1 MNKKKLLSLIAESII
16 SKNVISDSET
26 IFKNIT
32 TNLQKANESD
42 IVFYKINPREEK
54 SIENFKKRMS
64 EAHPGLL
71 ILNAEASEVVKNE
84 NTVFVKAESF
94 LPLQKQICD
103 ELFPNKN
110 TLKMVGVTGTNG
122 KTTTV
127 NLAMQIATLI
137 GHPAIS
143 IGTIG
148 VQDVNGALIEDIEST
163 TPSYVELRKLIHR
176 YQEKYEVCF
185 MEVSSHALVQDRL
198 YDVLLEGAAWTS
210 FSQDHLDYHRTM
222 EEYFKAKLLIEK
234 KYLKENRFLLVPA
247 QEKELIDMLSKNAP
261 STRLKIAKTLDER
274 GFGKTLEERP
284 LFYHSSYN
292 QSNAEI
298 ALQLNAELFGDELLK
313 KIKLKE
319 IKTPLGRFS
328 VIELEKDKMAI
339 VDYAHTPD
347 ALVNIGNAIKNAFPN
362 HSLTVVFGCGGNRDK
377 TKRPLMGK
385 AVSDFADKI
394 IVTSDNPR
402 DEAPEDIIIDILAGI
417 KTGYEAVVDRK
428 KAIHAALES
437 MGKKEIVLIAGKGHE
452 EYQEIKGVKH
462 PFSDFN
468 IVSNF
473 KAGT

>member
-1 MNKKKLLSLIAESII
+1 MNKEKILSLIAGHIV
-16 SKNVISDSET
+16 SKNTVTALSDSIT
-26 IFKNIT
+26 NVT
-32 TNLQKANESD
+32 TNLQHATAND
-42 IVFYKINPREEK
+42 VVFYKVNPADPK
-54 SIENFKKRMS
+54 SLENFNKRIKGVT
-64 EAHPGLL
+64 PGLL
-71 ILNAEASEVVKNE
+71 IFNADAGVKLDNALFIKQE
-84 NTVFVKAESF
+84 DF
-94 LPLQKQICD
+94 LRVQKILLD
-103 ELFPNKN
+103 ELFPNKQ
-110 TLKMVGVTGTNG
+110 KMKVIGVTGTNG

-127 NLAMQIATLI
+127 NLGMQISSMI

-176 YQEKYEVCF
+176 FQEKYEAVF

-198 YDVLLEGAAWTS
+198 YDIKLDAAAWTS

-222 EEYFKAKLLIEK
+222 EEYFQAKLLIER
-234 KYLKENRFLLVPA
+234 KYLKEKASMLVPE
-247 QEKELIDMLSKNAP
+247 QEKELQTLLKQHAP
-261 STRLKIAKTLDER
+261 GSRIKVARTLDER
-274 GFGKTLEERP
+274 GFGKTLEDRP
-284 LFYHSSYN
+284 LFYRSSYN

-298 ALQLNAELFGDELLK
+298 ALQLNEEIYGAEALK
-313 KIKLKE
+313 KIRLKD

-328 VIELEKDKMAI
+328 VIELEDENMAI

-347 ALVNIGNAIKNAFPN
+347 ALVNIGQAIKNAFPE

-377 TKRPLMGK
+377 TKRPMMGK
-385 AVSDFADKI
+385 AVSEFADKI

-402 DEAPEDIIIDILAGI
+402 DEAPEDIIIDIIGGI

-428 KAIHAALES
+428 KAIEAALEDI
-437 MGKKEIVLIAGKGHE
+437 GEKEIVLIAGKGHE

-468 IVSNF
+468 IVKNF
-473 KAGT
+473 KAGQ

>member
-1 MNKKKLLSLIAESII
+1 MNKNQLLSLLADKIV
-16 SKNVISDSET
+16 SKNSISDLDSVL
-26 IFKNIT
+26 KNIT
-32 TNLQKANESD
+32 TNLQKAEEGD
-42 IVFYKINPREEK
+42 VVFYKVNPKDDK
-54 SIENFKKRMS
+54 SVESFKKRMS
-64 EAHPGLL
+64 TAHQGLL
-71 ILNAEASEVVKNE
+71 ILNTEAAELVKND
-84 NTVFVKAESF
+84 NVIFVPAEQF
-94 LPLQKQICD
+94 LSSQKILLD
-103 ELFPNKN
+103 KLFPNKN
-110 TLKMVGVTGTNG
+110 KLKMVGVTGTNG

-127 NLAMQIATLI
+127 NLGMQISSMI

-176 YQEKYEVCF
+176 YQDKYDACF
-185 MEVSSHALVQDRL
+185 MEVSSHALVQDRIHDIKL
-198 YDVLLEGAAWTS
+198 DAAAWTS

-222 EEYFKAKLLIEK
+222 EEYFRAKLLIEK
-234 KYLKENRFLLVPA
+234 KYLKENCVLLVPHL
-247 QEKELIDMLSKNAP
+247 EKELLSMILKNSPA
-261 STRLKIAKTLDER
+261 TKVRVAKTLDER
-274 GFGKTLEERP
+274 GFGKTLEDRP

-298 ALQLNAELFGDELLK
+298 ALELNAEIFGDETLT
-313 KIKLKE
+313 KIKLKD
-319 IKTPLGRFS
+319 IKTPPGRFS
-328 VIELEKDKMAI
+328 IVELGSDNMAI

-385 AVSDFADKI
+385 AVSGFADKI

-428 KAIHAALES
+428 KAIHAALETI
-437 MGKKEIVLIAGKGHE
+437 GKKEIVLIAGKGHE

-468 IVSNF
+468 VVKNF
-473 KAGT
+473 KTGN

>member
-1 MNKKKLLSLIAESII
+1 MNKETLLSKIAGYII
-16 SKNVISDSET
+16 NKNSMTDLNGAITNV
-26 IFKNIT
+26 T
-32 TNLQKANESD
+32 TNLQHAKESD
-42 IVFYKINPREEK
+42 VVFYKVNPSDAK
-54 SIENFKKRMS
+54 SLENYNKRI
-64 EAHPGLL
+64 AGVKPG
-71 ILNAEASEVVKNE
+71 IIFFNAEAGVKTE
-84 NTVFVKAESF
+84 NAVFIKAEDF
-94 LPLQKQICD
+94 LPVQKILLD
-103 ELFPNKN
+103 ELFPEKK
-110 TLKMVGVTGTNG
+110 KMKIIGVTGTNG

-127 NLAMQIATLI
+127 NLGMQISSMI

-148 VQDVNGALIEDIEST
+148 VQDVNGALIEDIQST
-163 TPSYVELRKLIHR
+163 TPSYVELRKIIHR
-176 YQEKYEVCF
+176 FQDKYEAVF

-198 YDVLLEGAAWTS
+198 YDILLDAAAWTS

-234 KYLKENRFLLVPA
+234 KYLKQTASLLLPA
-247 QEKELIDMLSKNAP
+247 QEKDLQAMMVELAP
-261 STRLKIAKTLDER
+261 TARIKIAQTLDDR
-274 GFGKTLEERP
+274 GYGHTLEDRP
-284 LFYHSSYN
+284 LFYRSSYN

-298 ALQLNAELFGDELLK
+298 ALQLNADIYGEEAVK
-313 KIKLKE
+313 NIKLKD

-328 VIELEKDKMAI
+328 VIELKDENMAI

-347 ALVNIGNAIKNAFPN
+347 ALVNIGQAIKSAFPK

-437 MGKKEIVLIAGKGHE
+437 LGKKEIILIAGKGHE

-468 IVSNF
+468 IVKEF
-473 KAGT
+473 KAGH

>member
-1 MNKKKLLSLIAESII
+1 
-16 SKNVISDSET
+16 
-26 IFKNIT
+26 
-32 TNLQKANESD
+32 
-42 IVFYKINPREEK
+42 
-54 SIENFKKRMS
+54 
-64 EAHPGLL
+64 
-71 ILNAEASEVVKNE
+71 
-84 NTVFVKAESF
+84 
-94 LPLQKQICD
+94 
-103 ELFPNKN
+103 
-110 TLKMVGVTGTNG
+110 
-122 KTTTV
+122 
-127 NLAMQIATLI
+127 MQISSMI

-176 YQEKYEVCF
+176 FQDKYEAVF

-198 YDVLLEGAAWTS
+198 YDVRLDAAAWTS

-222 EEYFKAKLLIEK
+222 EEYFNAKLLIER
-234 KYLKENRFLLVPA
+234 KYLKPAASLLLPA
-247 QEKELIDMLSKNAP
+247 QEKELQSMMSDLAP
-261 STRLKIAKTLDER
+261 TARVKIASTLDER
-274 GFGKTLEERP
+274 GYALTLEERP
-284 LFYHSSYN
+284 LFYRSSYN

-298 ALQLNAELFGDELLK
+298 ALQLNADIYGEAAVK
-313 KIKLKE
+313 NIKLKD

-328 VIELEKDKMAI
+328 VIELSEDNMAI

-347 ALVNIGNAIKNAFPN
+347 ALVNIGQAIKSAFPQ

-437 MGKKEIVLIAGKGHE
+437 LGKKEIILIAGKGHE

-468 IVSNF
+468 IVKEF
-473 KAGT
+473 KAGQ

>member
-1 MNKKKLLSLIAESII
+1 MNKETLLSKIAGYIVNKNSI
-16 SKNVISDSET
+16 SGLSDAIT
-26 IFKNIT
+26 NIT
-32 TNLQKANESD
+32 TNLQHAQESD
-42 IVFYKINPREEK
+42 VVFYKVNPADAK
-54 SIENFKKRMS
+54 SVESFNKRM
-64 EAHPGLL
+64 AGRKPGIL
-71 ILNAEASEVVKNE
+71 IFNAEAGVKTDNG
-84 NTVFVKAESF
+84 VFIKVEDF
-94 LPLQKQICD
+94 LPVQKILLD
-103 ELFPNKN
+103 ELFPEKK
-110 TLKMVGVTGTNG
+110 KMKIIGVTGTNG

-127 NLAMQIATLI
+127 NLAMQISSMI

-176 YQEKYEVCF
+176 FQDKYEAVF

-198 YDVLLEGAAWTS
+198 YDVRLDAAAWTS

-222 EEYFKAKLLIEK
+222 EEYFNAKLLIER
-234 KYLKENRFLLVPA
+234 KYLKPAASLLLPA
-247 QEKELIDMLSKNAP
+247 QEKELQSMMSDLAP
-261 STRLKIAKTLDER
+261 TARVKIASTLDER
-274 GFGKTLEERP
+274 GYALTLEERP
-284 LFYHSSYN
+284 LFYLSSYN

-298 ALQLNAELFGDELLK
+298 ALQLNADIYGEAAVK
-313 KIKLKE
+313 NIKLKD

-328 VIELEKDKMAI
+328 VIELSEDNMAI

-347 ALVNIGNAIKNAFPN
+347 ALVNIGQAIKSAFPQ

-437 MGKKEIVLIAGKGHE
+437 LGKKEIILIAGKGHE

-468 IVSNF
+468 IVKEF
-473 KAGT
+473 KAGQ